1 RSRTFNPYFS
11 VQAGAALDDLL
22 GYESIEEPT
31 WKGAFHQDGQL
42 RELDLASA
50 HHTSMT
56 YDAMLRTTQ
65 VVNPYATFSRTA
77 YEPLVTKSYDEN
89 DTDPASPSYD
99 TPMVHYQDGLG
110 RLVRVDEMAHLND
123 DGSLSG
129 DMKTWTTSYEYDLN
143 DRLTKITDS
152 QGNVKTMT
160 YDGLKRKTA
169 MNDLDCGMETYTY
182 DDASNLEASIDAKG
196 QQITYTYDGVN
207 RI

>member
-1 RSRTFNPYFS
+1 MPVTPVRSRLPNSGSPPPMGSVAPLPGTFS

-22 GYESIEEPT
+22 GYESIEDPT

-50 HHTSMT
+50 HQTSMT

-65 VVNPYATFSRTA
+65 VVNPDATFSRTA

-110 RLVRVDEMAHLND
+110 RLV
-123 DGSLSG
+123 
-129 DMKTWTTSYEYDLN
+129 
-143 DRLTKITDS
+143 
-152 QGNVKTMT
+152 
-160 YDGLKRKTA
+160 
-169 MNDLDCGMETYTY
+169 
-182 DDASNLEASIDAKG
+182 
-196 QQITYTYDGVN
+196 GVA
-207 RI
+207 